1 MYVCIYN
8 VYVWTYY
15 NIDMDRSTKDCNI
28 HFFEMA
34 VQLALDFNRTL
45 SAEVPRHPGGVLDLH
60 VRARSE
66 IARHQPE

>member
-28 HFFEMA
+28 HFF
-34 VQLALDFNRTL
+34 RWL
-45 SAEVPRHPGGVLDLH
+45 S
-60 VRARSE
+60 S
-66 IARHQPE
+66 